1 MTRGGVFWGGLI
13 PKYTLWSHVDKV
25 RKVPS
30 LIYKDMIKE
39 LINKMKDRKSAGPSG
54 VVRELVKAA
63 GEERFD
69 TIT

>member
-1 MTRGGVFWGGLI
+1 MI
-13 PKYTLWSHVDKV
+13 PKYTLWSQVDKV

-39 LINKMKDRKSAGPSG
+39 LISKMKDRKSAGPSG
-54 VVRELVKAA
+54 VVQEMEKAA
-63 GEERFD
+63 GEKRID